1 MKILVVGDIHLSKG
15 APGRRTSTYM
25 HDILVKLD
33 ATVSICQ
40 TKAVDAVV
48 WVGDIYHNPRA
59 DKVPHELT
67 KAVSIRA
74 RSYGVP
80 LYVVPGNHDMRAGDL
95 DSVYVSQ
102 PIALL
107 DELPNVTLLRWD
119 PVKIGDGVTLYPVPG
134 VPHIPID
141 EYRRKYPSPVTPKG
155 FNFFAVH
162 QSIARDGAGSMPF
175 AHVGADEFSE
185 VFPWADLV
193 AYGHLHEDY
202 GWYEVGGV
210 TFCNFGSICRGT
222 ISESDLKKEPKVYI
236 FEVTGGTTSFD
247 AVEVFTLPHRP
258 AVEVFELKEYLD
270 QKSKQ
275 SEMNEFAASIQ
286 RISVARFSVD
296 EVISSIDSRDD
307 IEDQVRSYSIDCINS
322 VRT

>member
-40 TKAVDAVV
+40 TEAVEAVL
-48 WVGDIYHNPRA
+48 WVGDVYHNPRA

-67 KAVSIRA
+67 KAVSMRA
-74 RSYGVP
+74 RAYGVP

-102 PIALL
+102 PISLL

-119 PVKIGDGVTLYPVPG
+119 AVRVSADVTLYPVPG
-134 VPHIPID
+134 VPHIPIETYLEHYSEPLD
-141 EYRRKYPSPVTPKG
+141 ASG
-155 FNFFAVH
+155 FNLFAVH
-162 QSIARDGAGSMPF
+162 QSIARDGSGSLPF
-175 AHVGADEFSE
+175 AHVGADEFASA
-185 VFPWADLV
+185 FPWADLV
-193 AYGHLHEDY
+193 SYGHLHDDY

-210 TFCNFGSICRGT
+210 QFCNFGSICRGS
-222 ISESDLKKEPKVYI
+222 ISESDLKKVPKVYTVDI
-236 FEVTGGTTSFD
+236 RSGKASFD
-247 AVEVFTLPHRP
+247 NVQVFTLPHRP
-258 AVEVFELKEYLD
+258 AAEVFELEEYLD

-275 SEMNEFAASIQ
+275 AEMNEFAASIQ
-286 RISVARFSVD
+286 RVSVSRFSVD
-296 EVISSIDSRDD
+296 EVISSIDSRAD
-307 IEDQVRSYSIDCINS
+307 IEAEVRDYSIDCINS
-322 VRT
+322 VRA